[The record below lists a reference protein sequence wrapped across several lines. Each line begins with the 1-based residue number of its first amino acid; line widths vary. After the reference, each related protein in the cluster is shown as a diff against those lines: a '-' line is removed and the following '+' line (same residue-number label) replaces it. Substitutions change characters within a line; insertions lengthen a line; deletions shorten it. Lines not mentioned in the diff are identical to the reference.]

1 VTIGGGG
8 EVQVGSG
15 VPAPELAV
23 NEAPIDFNA
32 DGSSFFLQRLIGQNA
47 VEIWEQELTTGKRTL
62 LHTVAPPGIALN
74 YSILV
79 TVSRDGKNY
88 AYQYHPALSTL
99 YIIDGLR

>member
-1 VTIGGGG
+1 
-8 EVQVGSG
+8 